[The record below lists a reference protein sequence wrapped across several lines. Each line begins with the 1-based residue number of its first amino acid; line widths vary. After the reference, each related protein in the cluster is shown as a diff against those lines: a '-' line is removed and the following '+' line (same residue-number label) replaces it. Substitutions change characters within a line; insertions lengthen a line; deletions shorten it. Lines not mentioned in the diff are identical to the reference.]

1 MLNVTKLFCPYSIDG
16 FFLME
21 GRKCF
26 HQTQEKQSEKPKKNF
41 LFRLSREKKFQK
53 IKKKLFNSI
62 CGLNGEE
69 TKLRSEGASVNV
81 SSV

>member
-1 MLNVTKLFCPYSIDG
+1 MGFSWWKEENASIKLKESKAKNRRKT
-16 FFLME
+16 FFSAFE
-21 GRKCF
+21 GK
-26 HQTQEKQSEKPKKNF
+26 KVSEN
-41 LFRLSREKKFQK
+41 
-53 IKKKLFNSI
+53 KKKLFNSI